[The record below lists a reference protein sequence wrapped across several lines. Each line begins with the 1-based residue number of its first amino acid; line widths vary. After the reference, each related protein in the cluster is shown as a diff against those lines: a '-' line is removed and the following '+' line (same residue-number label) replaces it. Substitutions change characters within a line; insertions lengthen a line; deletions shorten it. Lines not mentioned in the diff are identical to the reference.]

1 MGIGKFFAKYSFI
14 NLFVATLVMS
24 IGPFFYATFIFLFIS
39 RSYDTFIEDFLFLF
53 WVQRY
58 FYPLYYLAGFVFIAG
73 YQSYKRAKIK
83 KQFPWY

>member
-1 MGIGKFFAKYSFI
+1 MGIGQFFAKYSFI

-58 FYPLYYLAGFVFIAG
+58 FYPLYYLVGFVFIAG

>member
-1 MGIGKFFAKYSFI
+1 MGIGQFFAKYSFI

-53 WVQRY
+53 WVQIY
-58 FYPLYYLAGFVFIAG
+58 FYPLYYLAGFVS
-73 YQSYKRAKIK
+73 QSINIVVSSVEIK